1 MLLSWELLT
10 DQVTACQSCALYE
23 HRTQSVFGEGNRE
36 ADILFVGEGPGRDE
50 DLQGRPFVGPAG
62 QLLDKMLAAID
73 LDRSQVF
80 IANIVKCRPPQ
91 NRVPMEEEA
100 QACLPYL
107 RAQTALIKPKIIV
120 CLGATAARYIYDPNV
135 RITKDRGIW
144 KEKKGV
150 WILPTY
156 HPAALLRDPPKKH
169 EAWADMQ
176 AVQKRYGMLRAG
188 GAVQDTSQ
196 MV

>member
-1 MLLSWELLT
+1 MLLSWELLI
-10 DQVTACQSCALYE
+10 DQVAACQACALCG
-23 HRTQSVFGEGNRE
+23 HRKQSVFGEGNRE

-73 LDRSQVF
+73 LDRSQAF

-91 NRVPMEEEA
+91 NRVPVEEEV

-120 CLGATAARYIYDPNV
+120 CLGSTAARYIYDPNV
-135 RITKDRGIW
+135 RISKDRGIW
-144 KEKKGV
+144 KEIKSV

-176 AVQKRYGMLRAG
+176 AVQKRYAMLRAG
-188 GAVQDTSQ
+188 SAVQDTSQ

>member
-1 MLLSWELLT
+1 M
-10 DQVTACQSCALYE
+10 
-23 HRTQSVFGEGNRE
+23 F
-36 ADILFVGEGPGRDE
+36 IGEGPGREE

-62 QLLDKMLAAID
+62 QLLDKMLAAIGME
-73 LDRSQVF
+73 RGEVY

-91 NRVPMEEEA
+91 NRVPTDEEA

-107 RAQTALIKPKIIV
+107 RAQTGLIKPRIIV
-120 CLGATAARYIYDPNV
+120 CLGATAAMYVYDPNV
-135 RITKDRGIW
+135 RITRERGIW

-156 HPAALLRDPPKKH
+156 HPAALLRDPDKKR

-176 AVQKRYGMLRAG
+176 ALRAKREELLPG
-188 GAVQDTSQ
+188 GAVQASL
-196 MV
+196 